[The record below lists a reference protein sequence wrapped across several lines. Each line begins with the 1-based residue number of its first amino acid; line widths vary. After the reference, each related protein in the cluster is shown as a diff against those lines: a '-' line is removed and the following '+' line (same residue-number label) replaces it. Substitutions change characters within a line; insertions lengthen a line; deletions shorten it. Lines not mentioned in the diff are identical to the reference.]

1 MSGARRQTLVR
12 RRRCSDHHVPPGRRD
27 VPGRPSMRLTSG
39 CTLLASI
46 PLLIFWLQTDVKRYY
61 HVE

>member
-1 MSGARRQTLVR
+1 
-12 RRRCSDHHVPPGRRD
+12 
-27 VPGRPSMRLTSG
+27 MRLTSG